1 VLNSPTPSASRSGGR
16 AVLRWL
22 LPAAAILVYTLLVYA
37 PALGGAFLRGDDLIH
52 LAIARQ
58 YGPFTGFG
66 GRNFDALPISASY
79 YRPLFTLY
87 MAALYRLFGVQYA
100 GYQAAAMLAHAVAA
114 VALFAVLRRLS
125 GESLAAMLGALF
137 FVSHPYASSLV
148 TWVSDTG
155 VYTVLIAG
163 LVSLLLLDPRDKPGW
178 YVGLAALL
186 VLAPLTRENGVA
198 ICAAAFGYAIAAA
211 LFKRI
216 STRQAARIAAL
227 AMGSVL
233 VYALL
238 RVLAMGALVRSVR
251 PETAGLGFTLVSAAD
266 VQAFSPARRLALY
279 AYTIAAN
286 LGATF
291 FPAFTSAGMLSRAAI
306 SRIGIIAVLCV
317 AFGAV
322 ILTWR
327 RWPSALH
334 RIVLIAAFVL
344 AVLLGLLFVTR
355 GLPFLADVHDTL
367 LARFPAVGRVLTSAY
382 PIILVEVPK
391 LLHDAPPVAVTLGI
405 AYAAAHSGEWPR
417 EHKVMALY
425 ALALIGA
432 ISAIAFAYFRW
443 RNLNLALMGWLI
455 LFALAAAYLRERTG
469 GRVIRFAMLALI
481 ALAVFLN
488 GRDLFHELP
497 PPDVLPDAVTESQLC
512 TNKSIPEPII
522 MEVTATYGFDPAA
535 IHACRAQP

>member
-1 VLNSPTPSASRSGGR
+1 VLKSPTPSASRSRG
-16 AVLRWL
+16 AAALRWL
-22 LPAAAILVYTLLVYA
+22 LPTAAILIYTLLVYA

-66 GRNFDALPISASY
+66 GRHFDALPISAAY
-79 YRPLFTLY
+79 YRPLFTLHI
-87 MAALYRLFGVQYA
+87 AALHRLFGVQYA
-100 GYQAAAMLAHAVAA
+100 GYQATAMFAHAVAA
-114 VALFAVLRRLS
+114 VSLFAVLRRLG
-125 GESLAAMLGALF
+125 GELLAALLGALF
-137 FVSHPYASSLV
+137 FISHPYASPLV

-163 LVSLLLLDPRDKPGW
+163 LISLLLLDPHDRPRW

-186 VLAPLTRENGVA
+186 VLAPLTRENGIA
-198 ICAAAFGYAIAAA
+198 ICAAVFVYAIVAI
-211 LFKRI
+211 LFERI
-216 STRQAARIAAL
+216 STRQAAWIAAL
-227 AMGSVL
+227 AAGSIL
-233 VYALL
+233 IYALL
-238 RVLAMGALVRSVR
+238 RWLAMGALIRSVR
-251 PETAGLGFTLVSAAD
+251 PETAGLGFALVSAAD
-266 VQAFSPARRLALY
+266 VQAFSPARRMELY

-291 FPAFTSAGMLSRAAI
+291 FPAFTPAGKLSRAAI
-306 SRIGIIAVLCV
+306 SRIGIITVLCA

-322 ILTWR
+322 TLTWR
-327 RWPSALH
+327 RWPSALR
-334 RIVLIAAFVL
+334 RIMLIAAFVL
-344 AVLLGLLFVTR
+344 AVLLGLLFITH
-355 GLPFLADVHDTL
+355 GLPLMADVRETL
-367 LARFPAVGRVLTSAY
+367 LARFPAVGGALTSVY

-455 LFALAAAYLRERTG
+455 LFALAAAYLRGRTE
-469 GRVIRFAMLALI
+469 GRVLRVGMLAAM
-481 ALAVFLN
+481 ALAVILN
-488 GRDLFHELP
+488 GRDLFRELP
-497 PPDVLPDAVTESQLC
+497 PPDVRPEAVMESQLC

-522 MEVTATYGFDPAA
+522 MEVTATYDFDPAA